1 MGPVASLLVSFAGAL
16 GTPQGPELPPE
27 QPVVAVYSVDVLGAT
42 PNVESDDD
50 TPGIQAAIDAAIDF
64 ANASGQT
71 SIVQFSGG
79 GEYLL
84 KTGKRGRGHLD
95 LSCASGAG
103 RVVLQGN
110 GATVIVETPRLG
122 VFFAQQS
129 KSIAIEDLRIDL
141 GVDPYMGG
149 TVTSVDATERK
160 VVAQPFPG
168 ATALAAF
175 PGYSDE
181 WGWLHDSEVLH
192 RPKFGVGSSFKAVSR
207 TQDRRGGPVR
217 FTMDPSV
224 RMADFEVGDVI
235 SFHYRRG
242 NNFRFQQC
250 EDIEV
255 NGVISLG
262 AGLFFIATSH
272 VSGLR
277 VVDSAVLV
285 KPGRVQ
291 ATNGDGIHLKYC
303 RDVDVEGCYFEGLSD
318 DGINVTGTL
327 GFRIERCT
335 FTNKRRHAIALDT
348 DVAKYRSRRGAIA
361 NCVAS
366 FNGGSFLQHDGGDY
380 SGVVVEGNQ
389 TSSNNLTPSASKVRR
404 STRLVTEG
412 SHRVLTWSDSGT
424 VGLSENTAHAEGA
437 HPFWS
442 WIDVPTPRGARCRIQ
457 THVAK
462 GPQPWGYLSGRGAI
476 RIAASERAAP
486 RHDPIQALID
496 DQLWIPE
503 RAGDGKIWLRHERTG
518 QYLTADPASEGAL
531 AWTPHRDDALQWF
544 RFHL

>member
-1 MGPVASLLVSFAGAL
+1 
-16 GTPQGPELPPE
+16 
-27 QPVVAVYSVDVLGAT
+27 VDALGAT
-42 PNVESDDD
+42 PDVDSDDD

-64 ANASGQT
+64 ANVSGQT

-79 GEYLL
+79 SEYLL

-103 RVVLQGN
+103 QVVLEGN
-110 GATVIVETPRLG
+110 GATIVVETPRLG
-122 VFFAQQS
+122 VFFAEQS
-129 KSIAIEDLRIDL
+129 KAITIEGLRIDL
-141 GVDPYMGG
+141 GVHPYMGG
-149 TVTSVDATERK
+149 TVTSVDGAARR

-168 ATALAAF
+168 ATALASF

-181 WGWLHDSEVLH
+181 WGWLHDPEVLH
-192 RPKFGVGSSFKAVSR
+192 RPKAGAASSFKAVSR
-207 TQDRRGGPVR
+207 TQDRPDGPVR
-217 FTMDPSV
+217 FTMGPSV
-224 RMADFEVGDVI
+224 RLADFEVGDVI

-255 NGVISLG
+255 NGVISFG
-262 AGLFFIATSH
+262 AGLFFVATSH

-277 VVDSAVLV
+277 VTDSAVLV
-285 KPGRVQ
+285 KPGQVQ

-303 RDVDVEGCYFEGLSD
+303 RDVDIEGCYFEGLSD
-318 DGINVTGTL
+318 DGINVTGTF

-335 FTNKRRHAIALDT
+335 FANKRRHAIALDT
-348 DVAKYRSRRGAIA
+348 DVAKYRSRRGTIA
-361 NCVAS
+361 NSVAY

-380 SGVVVEGNQ
+380 SGVVVQGNQ
-389 TSSNNLTPSASKVRR
+389 TSSNNLTPSVSKVRR
-404 STRLVTEG
+404 ATRLV
-412 SHRVLTWSDSGT
+412 SADAHRVLTWSDSGA
-424 VGLSENTAHAEGA
+424 VVLMENAARVDGG
-437 HPFWS
+437 HPLWS

-457 THVAK
+457 GHVVE
-462 GPQPWGYLSGRGAI
+462 GPQPWSYLSGRGSI
-476 RIAASERAAP
+476 RMAVSERAAP
-486 RHDPIQALID
+486 RHDPTQALID

-518 QYLTADPASEGAL
+518 QYLAADPASEDAL
-531 AWTPHRDDALQWF
+531 AWTAHREDALEWL